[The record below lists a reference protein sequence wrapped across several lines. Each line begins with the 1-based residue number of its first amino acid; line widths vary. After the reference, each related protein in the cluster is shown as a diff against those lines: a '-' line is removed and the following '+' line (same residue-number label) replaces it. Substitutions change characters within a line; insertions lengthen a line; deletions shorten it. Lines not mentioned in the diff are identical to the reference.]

1 MRSAS
6 SLFRPTRY
14 VGGVGPRAR
23 VLSFG
28 SAAALVVAGAIC
40 AALIGGS
47 TGDALAI
54 ALITLGLGAALLLIF
69 LERPREKRSGDGSAP
84 AIDNAGCGLA
94 GGPAGP
100 AERPVLLSRTAALPT
115 LVAAASRA
123 SSSPHPRGPAAALAW
138 KAAAGWG

>member
-1 MRSAS
+1 MA
-6 SLFRPTRY
+6 
-14 VGGVGPRAR
+14 PRAR

-40 AALIGGS
+40 SALIGGS

-69 LERPREKRSGDGSAP
+69 LEVGLARSETSRGKRSGDGSAP
-84 AIDNAGCGLA
+84 PIDNAGCGLA

-100 AERPVLLSRTAALPT
+100 AEGPVLLFAHSSTAGLSRCCF
-115 LVAAASRA
+115 SRKQQSTSA
-123 SSSPHPRGPAAALAW
+123 KSGCRLAW